1 MKNMKKFAS
10 LLLAWVMLLAMT
22 VTASAA
28 SITIEGGASGSEY
41 AAYKLLDAELPTEG
55 DTSGKYNFSVND
67 KYLTALQEV
76 TGKSTSDEIVDY
88 IADLTDDEIRG
99 FADAV
104 YAKIKGLTPDY
115 TTDDNVFDNVDMG
128 YYLIAETKV
137 GDTSDTYSLIML
149 DTAAAN
155 EDENIT
161 VTTKEDKPTVDK
173 EVEEKNDSE
182 GTSDIWGESA
192 DYDIGDTIN
201 YKITGTVSSKYED
214 YLSYYYS
221 FSDTMDG
228 GLTLNKDSIKVTING
243 VDVTE
248 QFTIE
253 TTEHSFTAT
262 ANLKELT
269 GVTIEADTKIIVT
282 YTATL
287 NENAVSGAAGNK
299 NEVILKY
306 ENDPYYKGDG
316 DPDTPDEPEKPGETP
331 KDINIVFT
339 YDAIVNKVDDKDE
352 PLEGAG
358 FTLYKWVADENNWVA
373 VGDEITGVTTFTF
386 EGLDVGKYKLVETTV
401 PNGYNKAADIIFYVE
416 ATYDDTK
423 DPVVLT
429 DLVVKDEDGKVI
441 SGENLTFTADKTE
454 GEVETDVVNKAG
466 IELPSTGGMGTTI
479 FYILGGALVVIA
491 VVLLVTKK
499 RMTTEE

>member
-221 FSDTMDG
+221 FSDTMDN

-262 ANLKELT
+262 ANLK
-269 GVTIEADTKIIVT
+269 
-282 YTATL
+282 
-287 NENAVSGAAGNK
+287 
-299 NEVILKY
+299 
-306 ENDPYYKGDG
+306 
-316 DPDTPDEPEKPGETP
+316 
-331 KDINIVFT
+331 
-339 YDAIVNKVDDKDE
+339 
-352 PLEGAG
+352 
-358 FTLYKWVADENNWVA
+358 
-373 VGDEITGVTTFTF
+373 
-386 EGLDVGKYKLVETTV
+386 
-401 PNGYNKAADIIFYVE
+401 
-416 ATYDDTK
+416 
-423 DPVVLT
+423 
-429 DLVVKDEDGKVI
+429 
-441 SGENLTFTADKTE
+441 
-454 GEVETDVVNKAG
+454 
-466 IELPSTGGMGTTI
+466 
-479 FYILGGALVVIA
+479 
-491 VVLLVTKK
+491 
-499 RMTTEE
+499 

>member
-1 MKNMKKFAS
+1 M
-10 LLLAWVMLLAMT
+10 
-22 VTASAA
+22 
-28 SITIEGGASGSEY
+28 
-41 AAYKLLDAELPTEG
+41 
-55 DTSGKYNFSVND
+55 
-67 KYLTALQEV
+67 
-76 TGKSTSDEIVDY
+76 
-88 IADLTDDEIRG
+88 
-99 FADAV
+99 
-104 YAKIKGLTPDY
+104 
-115 TTDDNVFDNVDMG
+115 
-128 YYLIAETKV
+128 
-137 GDTSDTYSLIML
+137 
-149 DTAAAN
+149 
-155 EDENIT
+155 
-161 VTTKEDKPTVDK
+161 
-173 EVEEKNDSE
+173 
-182 GTSDIWGESA
+182 
-192 DYDIGDTIN
+192 
-201 YKITGTVSSKYED
+201 
-214 YLSYYYS
+214 
-221 FSDTMDG
+221 
-228 GLTLNKDSIKVTING
+228 
-243 VDVTE
+243 
-248 QFTIE
+248 
-253 TTEHSFTAT
+253 
-262 ANLKELT
+262 
-269 GVTIEADTKIIVT
+269 
-282 YTATL
+282 
-287 NENAVSGAAGNK
+287 SGATGNK

>member
-1 MKNMKKFAS
+1 
-10 LLLAWVMLLAMT
+10 
-22 VTASAA
+22 
-28 SITIEGGASGSEY
+28 
-41 AAYKLLDAELPTEG
+41 
-55 DTSGKYNFSVND
+55 
-67 KYLTALQEV
+67 
-76 TGKSTSDEIVDY
+76 
-88 IADLTDDEIRG
+88 
-99 FADAV
+99 
-104 YAKIKGLTPDY
+104 
-115 TTDDNVFDNVDMG
+115 
-128 YYLIAETKV
+128 
-137 GDTSDTYSLIML
+137 
-149 DTAAAN
+149 
-155 EDENIT
+155 
-161 VTTKEDKPTVDK
+161 
-173 EVEEKNDSE
+173 
-182 GTSDIWGESA
+182 
-192 DYDIGDTIN
+192 
-201 YKITGTVSSKYED
+201 
-214 YLSYYYS
+214 
-221 FSDTMDG
+221 MDG

-287 NENAVSGAAGNK
+287 NENAVSGATGNK

-386 EGLDVGKYKLVETTV
+386 EGLDVGKYKLLETTV

-429 DLVVKDEDGKVI
+429 DLVV
-441 SGENLTFTADKTE
+441 
-454 GEVETDVVNKAG
+454 
-466 IELPSTGGMGTTI
+466 
-479 FYILGGALVVIA
+479 
-491 VVLLVTKK
+491 
-499 RMTTEE
+499 